1 MFDNHRTCARF
12 DADRTMS
19 RIPAPLY
26 SITAALAWGGMF
38 PVADHAFGSGLD
50 PFNLTA
56 IRYVGA
62 SVIFVLVLLAIEG
75 RGALR
80 TEGRTRELLVL
91 GSLGFAGFNLFAF
104 VGLAHTE
111 PQNAAIIVPTMP
123 LVTLLVRWARDGAR
137 PDPAT
142 MTAIAV
148 ALAGVILVVTH
159 GDPARL
165 SGSFGDLL
173 VLLGVVC
180 FVLYTLG
187 AARFEGWSSLRYTAI
202 SAPLGTLT
210 IVVATVIADVAGW
223 QTLPSGGDVGATV
236 PEIAYVVVFG
246 AVVAVVAWNLGVR
259 LLGPATATLFIT
271 LVPVTTF
278 AVRIAEGYSPGA
290 AELIGT
296 ALVVAALIGANIAS
310 RVPTQLRVTRYV
322 SAA

>member
-1 MFDNHRTCARF
+1 
-12 DADRTMS
+12 
-19 RIPAPLY
+19 
-26 SITAALAWGGMF
+26 MF
-38 PVADHAFGSGLD
+38 PIADHAFGSGLD

-56 IRYVGA
+56 IRYIGA
-62 SVIFVLVLLAIEG
+62 SAIFVLILLAIEG
-75 RGALR
+75 RTALR
-80 TEGRTRELLVL
+80 TEGRTRELFVL

-123 LVTLLVRWARDGAR
+123 LVTVLVRWARDGVR
-137 PDPAT
+137 PQRAT
-142 MTAIAV
+142 LTAIAV
-148 ALAGVILVVTH
+148 ALAGVVLVVSH

-173 VLLGVVC
+173 VLAGVFC

-187 AARFEGWSSLRYTAI
+187 AGRFEGWSSLRYTAI

-210 IVVATVIADVAGW
+210 IVAATAVADVAGW
-223 QTLPSGGDVGATV
+223 QTLPHLDNIAATV

-246 AVVAVVAWNLGVR
+246 AVVAVLAWNLGVR

-290 AELIGT
+290 AEFIGT
-296 ALVVAALIGANIAS
+296 GLVVAALVGANVAS
-310 RVPTQLRVTRYV
+310 RVALFRPRTVPSEGVATV
-322 SAA
+322 